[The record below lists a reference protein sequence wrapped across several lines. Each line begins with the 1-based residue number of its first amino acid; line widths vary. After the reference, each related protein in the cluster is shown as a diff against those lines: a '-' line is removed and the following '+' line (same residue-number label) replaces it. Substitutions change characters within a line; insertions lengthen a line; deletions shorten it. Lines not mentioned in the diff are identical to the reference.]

1 MRQAG
6 ALPTSNVVWFPRSQR
21 AGVPHVQKI
30 NQFLIFEFGSKVRA
44 VMSAPDKCTL
54 SQLSGVLFP
63 LNGTVNELIEGK
75 PIRLD
80 YSMKNILELHRS
92 INLIIKHDFSD
103 KDGNFD
109 FDKDWTQQASPWLI
123 SSMKETLAK
132 LEHTLAAE
140 FDKAATYLVAKTTIF
155 DTETLIERATET
167 FTEEVRSQL
176 SETAKLDF
184 TEAGKCLGFGLYT
197 AAGFHIARATEAVMN
212 TYCDTFDVKVTHKET
227 WGVLLKGLTDCTAE
241 VKPDKS
247 TIKLL
252 EQIKNVDRNDLM
264 HPRKTLDLTE
274 ATRLF
279 HLATSAII
287 AMTMEIRAK
296 SGEAAQGTLFDA
308 TKSGEVVPL
317 IAPKKASPAE

>member
-1 MRQAG
+1 M
-6 ALPTSNVVWFPRSQR
+6 
-21 AGVPHVQKI
+21 QKI
-30 NQFLIFEFGSKVRA
+30 NQFLIFEFGAKVRA
-44 VMSAPDKCTL
+44 VMSLPDKCTL
-54 SQLSGVLFP
+54 TQLSAVLFP
-63 LNGTVNELIEGK
+63 LNGTISELVNGR

-80 YSMKNILELHRS
+80 YSMKNIFELHNS
-92 INLIIKHDFSD
+92 IAMIIKHDFSD

-109 FDKDWTQQASPWLI
+109 FDKDWSQQASPWLI
-123 SSMKETLAK
+123 SSVKETLAK

-140 FDKAATYLVAKTTIF
+140 FDKTATYLVAKTTSF

-176 SETAKLDF
+176 SETARLDF

-212 TYCDTFDVKVTHKET
+212 TYCDTFGVKVTNKET
-227 WGVLLKGLTDCTAE
+227 WGVLLKGLSECTAE
-241 VKPDKS
+241 AKPDKN

-287 AMTMEIRAK
+287 AMAMEIRAK
-296 SGEAAQGTLFDA
+296 SGEAAQGKLFDA
-308 TKSGEVVPL
+308 AAAGEVIPL
-317 IAPKKASPAE
+317 IASKKTAPAE

>member
-6 ALPTSNVVWFPRSQR
+6 ATISCNVIEFPHRER
-21 AGVPHVQKI
+21 VGIPNVQKI

-44 VMSAPDKCTL
+44 ILSMPEKCSLT
-54 SQLSGVLFP
+54 QLSGPLFS
-63 LNGTVNELIEGK
+63 LNGVITDLVAGD

-80 YSMKNILELHRS
+80 YSMGNIVEVHNSIRS
-92 INLIIKHDFSD
+92 IIKHDYSD
-103 KDGNFD
+103 KNGDFD
-109 FDKDWTQQASPWLI
+109 FDKDWSQPVSAWLFP
-123 SSMKETLAK
+123 SLKEALAK

-140 FDKAATYLVAKTTIF
+140 FDKTPTYLVAKTTSF
-155 DTETLIERATET
+155 DTATLIERATET

-176 SETAKLDF
+176 SDTAKLDF

-212 TYCDTFDVKVTHKET
+212 DYCSTFDVKVTNKET
-227 WGVLLKGLTDCTAE
+227 WGVLLKGLTNCALE

-247 TIKLL
+247 TIVLL

-296 SGEAAQGTLFDA
+296 TGEASQGKL
-308 TKSGEVVPL
+308 PL
-317 IAPKKASPAE
+317 DQTAIVALPSPKVEAAE